1 MKIRI
6 AISVSIVAV
15 LAVVLIATAQSRT
28 ASCQAPQRPAG
39 GPPPPPPPP
48 PLMNEH
54 LARELN
60 LSDEQ
65 NAQVKA
71 VFDAEHATVEGL
83 MKKLDDLREQLRAA
97 TANGQFDE
105 AQVRTLANQQGQ
117 TQADL
122 IVEHERTKAKIYG
135 VLTAEQRSKLE
146 QLHERMKPPFPGP
159 RPPDNRPPEK

>member
-6 AISVSIVAV
+6 AISISIAAV

-39 GPPPPPPPP
+39 GPPPPPPP
-48 PLMNEH
+48 LMNEH

-71 VFDAEHATVEGL
+71 VFEAEHATMEGL
-83 MKKLDDLREQLRAA
+83 MKKLDDLRERLRAA

-135 VLTAEQRSKLE
+135 LLTAEQRTKLE

>member
-39 GPPPPPPPP
+39 GPPPPP
-48 PLMNEH
+48 LMNEH

-71 VFDAEHATVEGL
+71 VFDAEHSTVEGL
-83 MKKLDDLREQLRAA
+83 MKKLDELREQLRAA

-122 IVEHERTKAKIYG
+122 IVEHERTKAKIYSL
-135 VLTAEQRSKLE
+135 LTAEQRTKLE
-146 QLHERMKPPFPGP
+146 QIHEHMKPPFPGP
-159 RPPDNRPPEK
+159 RPPANPPPER

>member
-6 AISVSIVAV
+6 AISVSIVAA

-39 GPPPPPPPP
+39 GPPPPPPP

-71 VFDAEHATVEGL
+71 VFDADHSTVEGL
-83 MKKLDDLREQLRAA
+83 MK
-97 TANGQFDE
+97 
-105 AQVRTLANQQGQ
+105 
-117 TQADL
+117 
-122 IVEHERTKAKIYG
+122 
-135 VLTAEQRSKLE
+135 
-146 QLHERMKPPFPGP
+146 
-159 RPPDNRPPEK
+159 

>member
-6 AISVSIVAV
+6 AISASIVAV
-15 LAVVLIATAQSRT
+15 LAVVLITTAQSRT
-28 ASCQAPQRPAG
+28 ASSQAPQRPAS

-48 PLMNEH
+48 LLNEH

-71 VFDAEHATVEGL
+71 VFDAEHSTVEGL

-105 AQVRTLANQQGQ
+105 TQVRTLANQQGQ

-122 IVEHERTKAKIYG
+122 IVEHERTKEKIYSL
-135 VLTAEQRSKLE
+135 LTAEQRSKLE
-146 QLHERMKPPFPGP
+146 QLHERMKPPFPV
-159 RPPDNRPPEK
+159 PPDNRPPER

>member
-6 AISVSIVAV
+6 AISVSIVAL

-28 ASCQAPQRPAG
+28 ASSQAPQRPPG
-39 GPPPPPPPP
+39 GPPPPPP

-54 LARELN
+54 LAHELN

-65 NAQVKA
+65 NTQVKA

-122 IVEHERTKAKIYG
+122 IVEHERTKAKIYSL
-135 VLTAEQRSKLE
+135 LTAEQRSKLE

-159 RPPDNRPPEK
+159 RPPDNRPPER

>member
-39 GPPPPPPPP
+39 GPPPPPP

-105 AQVRTLANQQGQ
+105 AQVRSLANQQGQ

-122 IVEHERTKAKIYG
+122 IVEHERTKAKIYSL
-135 VLTAEQRSKLE
+135 LTAEQRSKLE

-159 RPPDNRPPEK
+159 RPPDNRPPER

>member
-1 MKIRI
+1 MRIRF

-15 LAVVLIATAQSRT
+15 LAVVLIAATQSRT

-39 GPPPPPPPP
+39 GPPPPPPP
-48 PLMNEH
+48 LMSEH

-83 MKKLDDLREQLRAA
+83 MKKLDDLREQLHAA

-122 IVEHERTKAKIYG
+122 IVEHERTKAKIYSL
-135 VLTAEQRSKLE
+135 LTADQRSKLE

-159 RPPDNRPPEK
+159 RPPENRPPER

>member
-39 GPPPPPPPP
+39 GPPPPPP
-48 PLMNEH
+48 LMNEH

-83 MKKLDDLREQLRAA
+83 MKKLGDLREQLRAA

-159 RPPDNRPPEK
+159 RPPDNRPPER

>member
-39 GPPPPPPPP
+39 GPPPPPPP
-48 PLMNEH
+48 LMNEH

-71 VFDAEHATVEGL
+71 VFDAEHSTVEGL

-135 VLTAEQRSKLE
+135 LLTAEQRSKLE

-159 RPPDNRPPEK
+159 RLPDNRPPER

>member
-15 LAVVLIATAQSRT
+15 LAVLLIATAQSRT

-71 VFDAEHATVEGL
+71 VFDAEHSTVEGL
-83 MKKLDDLREQLRAA
+83 MKKLDDLREQIRAA
-97 TANGQFDE
+97 TANGRFDE

-135 VLTAEQRSKLE
+135 ILTAEQRSKLE
-146 QLHERMKPPFPGP
+146 QLHERMKPPFAGP
-159 RPPDNRPPEK
+159 RPPDNPPER

>member
-1 MKIRI
+1 MKIRS

-39 GPPPPPPPP
+39 GPPPPPPP
-48 PLMNEH
+48 LMNEH

-60 LSDEQ
+60 LSEEQ

-71 VFDAEHATVEGL
+71 VFDAEHSTVEGL

-122 IVEHERTKAKIYG
+122 IVEHERTKAKIYS
-135 VLTAEQRSKLE
+135 LLNAEQRSKLE
-146 QLHERMKPPFPGP
+146 QLHERMKPPFSGP
-159 RPPDNRPPEK
+159 RPPANPPPER

>member
-39 GPPPPPPPP
+39 GPPPPP

-105 AQVRTLANQQGQ
+105 AQVRSLANQQGQ

-122 IVEHERTKAKIYG
+122 IVEHERTKAKIYSL
-135 VLTAEQRSKLE
+135 LTAEQRSKLE
-146 QLHERMKPPFPGP
+146 QLHERMKTPFPGP
-159 RPPDNRPPEK
+159 RPPDNRPPER